1 MSYGYSRCIACTA
14 KPDNSTWNSTQV
26 EVNST
31 FIYEN
36 SCSYTC
42 DDGFYMY
49 KGKCLTSSQLFME
62 KIYATNIFIS
72 LGMIGS
78 AIAIYMLVMLFKR
91 LALQERILSFDDP
104 TLN

>member
-1 MSYGYSRCIACTA
+1 
-14 KPDNSTWNSTQV
+14 
-26 EVNST
+26 
-31 FIYEN
+31 
-36 SCSYTC
+36 
-42 DDGFYMY
+42 
-49 KGKCLTSSQLFME
+49 ME

-104 TLN
+104 TLNEAYRKKFFRLEDLPYHEIRLYLSG